1 MKTIDLA
8 LHLQLDFLVSSP
20 FHVLIQVPEFEAQTI
35 VGSSFPFVYVSYSS
49 LGTVKIWDF
58 GSGQEV
64 KALPLTQDSKDE
76 HCLLKLVYLKANKSQ
91 HVLLVLEQ
99 SGKMKIIQ
107 VF

>member
-1 MKTIDLA
+1 MIDLA
-8 LHLQLDFLVSSP
+8 LHLQLDFLVYSP
-20 FHVLIQVPEFEAQTI
+20 FPVLIQIHEFQAQAI
-35 VGSSFPFVYVSYSS
+35 VESSFPFLYVSYSC

-64 KALPLTQDSKDE
+64 KTLPLTQHSKDE
-76 HCLLKLVYLKANKSQ
+76 HCLLKLVYLKATESQ